1 MCAAWRMLSNGDDM
15 PLIPHLLLVAQASP
29 EDVVLEMARLQRN
42 FQFLSYGFAAAWI
55 ILTVYVMMMVGRERR
70 LKREIANLKTMLEE
84 RQKK

>member
-15 PLIPHLLLVAQASP
+15 PLISHLLLVAQASP